1 MSAAGF
7 CPAAIEAAREQG
19 LDALDLRTLTVG
31 ELVDFLQ
38 HELRSGAH
46 PPCGG
51 VGGASDT
58 EPAPRA
64 PASAA
69 AGGNCLADVIAGV
82 DVGGG
87 VEPSAPD
94 AAAGDGVEGGWEE
107 DVDLAV
113 QDVVDWSAETLRTLE
128 GLNRLGAA
136 ALWGADVEESVPALD
151 VHVLLLNHVADA
163 RRAWVL
169 KVMSAAGFRRVELP
183 HSMPVED
190 VDIGALEKSGL
201 VSPDW
206 KHFDEDEVTKKR
218 YVAHA
223 LDYRKGCVCA
233 CACARARACVDVCLC
248 ACMCVCMRA
257 CRRAQSRL
265 AADKP
270 CRTCVAGEP
279 CRPRRHRHT
288 RPTRRPGSVS
298 SKTTLSSPPPPQS
311 HRSVSGQRCSSY
323 RPALTLSTS
332 SGAGIRARPPASTRH
347 AM

>member
-19 LDALDLRTLTVG
+19 LDVHDLRALTVG
-31 ELVDFLQ
+31 ELVDFLEHQ
-38 HELRSGAH
+38 RHSGGD
-46 PPCGG
+46 PPGGG
-51 VGGASDT
+51 VGGASDS
-58 EPAPRA
+58 ERAPRA

-69 AGGNCLADVIAGV
+69 AGSDCLADVIAGV
-82 DVGGG
+82 DVGGRF
-87 VEPSAPD
+87 EPSAPD
-94 AAAGDGVEGGWEE
+94 AAAGDGGEGEWEE
-107 DVDLAV
+107 DVDLAL

-136 ALWGADVEESVPALD
+136 ALWGAGVEESVPALD

-169 KVMSAAGFRRVELP
+169 KVISTAGFRRVELP
-183 HSMPVED
+183 HSMPVDD

-206 KHFDEDEVTKKR
+206 KHFGEDEVTKKR

-223 LDYRKGCVCA
+223 LDYRQGCLCVCPY
-233 CACARARACVDVCLC
+233 ARVCMRVCVC
-248 ACMCVCMRA
+248 ACMCVYVRA
-257 CRRAQSRL
+257 CRRAQSRQ
-265 AADKP
+265 AADKA
-270 CRTCVAGEP
+270 CRTCMAGEP

-298 SKTTLSSPPPPQS
+298 SKTTLSLPPPPQS

-323 RPALTLSTS
+323 RPELTLSTS
-332 SGAGIRARPPASTRH
+332 SGAGIRAQPPASTRR